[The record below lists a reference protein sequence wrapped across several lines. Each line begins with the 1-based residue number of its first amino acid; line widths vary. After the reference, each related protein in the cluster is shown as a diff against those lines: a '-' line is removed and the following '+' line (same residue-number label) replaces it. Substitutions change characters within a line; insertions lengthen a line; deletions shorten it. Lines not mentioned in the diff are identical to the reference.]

1 MPDCKGEFLNE
12 YHGEGA
18 MHCGGE
24 EKSCCE
30 CLQSMF
36 VVLKDSFLG
45 IKVPSRYST
54 LLVLKRWSLE
64 FGRFIDFAS
73 CSSLV

>member
-1 MPDCKGEFLNE
+1 MPDCKGEFLNV

-18 MHCGGE
+18 MHYGGE
-24 EKSCCE
+24 EKNCCE

-36 VVLKDSFLG
+36 LVLVDSFLG
-45 IKVPSRYST
+45 NKVPSRCSAQ
-54 LLVLKRWSLE
+54 LVLKRWALE
-64 FGRFIDFAS
+64 FGRFIEFTN